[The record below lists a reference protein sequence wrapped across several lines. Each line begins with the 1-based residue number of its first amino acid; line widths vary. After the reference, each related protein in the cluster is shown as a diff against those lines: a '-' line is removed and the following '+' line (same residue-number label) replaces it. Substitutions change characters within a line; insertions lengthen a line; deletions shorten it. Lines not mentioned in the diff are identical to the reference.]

1 MPGSWRFWLVPF
13 SWLGEAFRRF
23 FSSAFVVQIVT
34 GHCRGPVTG
43 LQLSR
48 NDHVGLSWNDVTV
61 MSWGSH
67 RVPQG
72 SVWRRVGSQV
82 HR

>member
-1 MPGSWRFWLVPF
+1 MPFNR
-13 SWLGEAFRRF
+13 LGGAYQRF
-23 FSSAFVVQIVT
+23 FCSAFLVQIVT
-34 GHCRGPVTG
+34 GHCRGPGMG
-43 LQLSR
+43 LQLTR
-48 NDHVGLSWNDVTV
+48 NDHVGLSRSHVTV

-72 SVWRRVGSQV
+72 SVWRRFGSQV